1 MYWDAATVKLDEL
14 YFYPILDNSTVMNM
28 YKVGELDAVYNH
40 AVPNAW
46 LHVMK
51 YKKDYMDRAEAAID
65 YLIINTTKPPLN
77 NPKVRKA
84 FNLSIDKE
92 AYANWRRIVKPLTA
106 FTPEGMFPGYPQPKG
121 AELQSGGSATGCSAR
136 PVIQ

>member
-1 MYWDAATVKLDEL
+1 
-14 YFYPILDNSTVMNM
+14 MNL
-28 YKVGELDAVYNH
+28 YKVGELDAVFNH
-40 AVPNAW
+40 AVPNPW

-65 YLIINTTKPPLN
+65 YLIINTTKPPLD

-92 AYANWRRIVKPLTA
+92 A
-106 FTPEGMFPGYPQPKG
+106 
-121 AELQSGGSATGCSAR
+121 
-136 PVIQ
+136 